1 MTAKVTLNDAIL
13 KQLQETGE
21 LRVESIHG
29 IPLVLMTI
37 DARQQLDQDNDLTDE
52 EQNAVMASALNDPED
67 WGAPDMDIY
76 DKLYGKFFSPQDA
89 KIS

>member
-1 MTAKVTLNDAIL
+1 MTAKVTLNDEIL

-37 DARQQLDQDNDLTDE
+37 DARQQLGQDNDWTDE
-52 EQNAVMASALNDPED
+52 EQNAVMANALNDPEN
-67 WGAPDMDIY
+67 WGASDMDIY
-76 DKLYGKFFSPQDA
+76 DKLYGKLFSPQDA
-89 KIS
+89 KIQ